1 MSRCKLATCS
11 TVLQFYCHSAK
22 CDILPTRLYI
32 YSHDALGQMC
42 YCARVA
48 CKPEFCLCDISTRC
62 CLFICLFL
70 FFLLC
75 FFFLFFLEL
84 YYFCYF
90 SPFIKHNIQCSF
102 VFLTLPHFFHSAS
115 LQVIASCFSSSNW
128 NNTREIVERISFMF
142 AIWLTNCS
150 SFCFHVVITVG
161 AAAVSVAPSPSWP
174 LSSR

>member
-1 MSRCKLATCS
+1 MTFCQR
-11 TVLQFYCHSAK
+11 V
-22 CDILPTRLYI
+22 YI
-32 YSHDALGQMC
+32 YIHTMHLARCVIVLVLHANQNFV
-42 YCARVA
+42 CA
-48 CKPEFCLCDISTRC
+48 ISRHVVV
-62 CLFICLFL
+62 CLFV
-70 FFLLC
+70 C
-75 FFFLFFLEL
+75 FFFVSFFSFFLEL